1 MKEGG
6 LMKKYTANVF
16 VKDELK
22 EITNREKDKP
32 QRIIGEELKDYLFE
46 SEDTKV
52 CILYGLRRTGKTTLM
67 LQTISELT
75 QDDFEK
81 SAYIEVSNR
90 DTISSLYLSLIHI

>member
-52 CILYGLRRTGKTTLM
+52 CIFIWIAKNWKNNFNVAN
-67 LQTISELT
+67 
-75 QDDFEK
+75 DF
-81 SAYIEVSNR
+81 
-90 DTISSLYLSLIHI
+90 

>member
-46 SEDTKV
+46 SEDTK
-52 CILYGLRRTGKTTLM
+52 L
-67 LQTISELT
+67 
-75 QDDFEK
+75 EK
-81 SAYIEVSNR
+81 Q
-90 DTISSLYLSLIHI
+90 L

>member
-32 QRIIGEELKDYLFE
+32 QRIIIWIAKNWKNNFN
-46 SEDTKV
+46 V
-52 CILYGLRRTGKTTLM
+52 AN
-67 LQTISELT
+67 
-75 QDDFEK
+75 DF
-81 SAYIEVSNR
+81 
-90 DTISSLYLSLIHI
+90 